1 MTSFGCDMRFQ
12 SSLCYLCIIYRNQL
26 HCTCPRRRKRLTYS
40 YLHNCYN
47 VTGTEY
53 PNGMIRIG
61 YPDYYLIFR
70 SHVESQPKR
79 MYAAVHQLMFP
90 NILHRRGSYILIP
103 SPCYI
108 KTISPTIPP
117 LFTPVLAP
125 LPTSSHGTLRLH
137 PFISGLNILSA
148 TTS

>member
-1 MTSFGCDMRFQ
+1 
-12 SSLCYLCIIYRNQL
+12 
-26 HCTCPRRRKRLTYS
+26 
-40 YLHNCYN
+40 
-47 VTGTEY
+47 
-53 PNGMIRIG
+53 MIHIG

-79 MYAAVHQLMFP
+79 MYAAAHKLMFS
-90 NILHRRGSYILIP
+90 NILHLNRIYILIP

-117 LFTPVLAP
+117 LFTPALAP
-125 LPTSSHGTLRLH
+125 LPTSPHGTLRLH
-137 PFISGLNILSA
+137 PFISVLNILSA